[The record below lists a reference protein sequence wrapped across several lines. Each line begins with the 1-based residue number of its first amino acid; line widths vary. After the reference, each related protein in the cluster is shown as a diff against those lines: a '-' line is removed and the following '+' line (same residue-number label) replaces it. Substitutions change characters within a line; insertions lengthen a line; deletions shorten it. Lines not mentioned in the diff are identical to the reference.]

1 MGTIGMVF
9 GLAGLAF
16 AFIAN
21 SRLNKLEDKLK
32 ELDILDKEFGNK
44 ERII

>member
-1 MGTIGMVF
+1 MGTMGFIF

-16 AFIAN
+16 ALIAN

-32 ELDILDKEFGNK
+32 ELNVLDKDFKSGEK
-44 ERII
+44 IQ

>member
-1 MGTIGMVF
+1 MGSLGFIF
-9 GLAGLAF
+9 GIVGLAF
-16 AFIAN
+16 ALIAN

-32 ELDILDKEFGNK
+32 ELDVLDKDFKTG